1 MLSGTRLNGAIET
14 NNYALI
20 FLFINIK
27 KIEINTEYYFIHYYT
42 NIYVT
47 NIHSR

>member
-1 MLSGTRLNGAIET
+1 MSD
-14 NNYALI
+14 NYS
-20 FLFINIK
+20 K